1 MNTSNDLNNNKKY
14 KILFVCH
21 GNICRSP
28 MGEFI
33 MKHLV
38 EKAGKSEEYLID
50 SSAVSYEEDGCGI
63 YPPAARKLSEH
74 RIPFGSHA
82 AHRISAAEAAEL
94 DLILIMDSSNERL
107 FSRIIR
113 PEDMQKVHYL
123 MEYAGKPFQSVSD
136 PWYTGDFGTAYRDI
150 YSACVG
156 LLETLEGR

>member
-1 MNTSNDLNNNKKY
+1 MNMKKH
-14 KILFVCH
+14 KIMFVCH

-33 MKHLV
+33 MKDLV

-63 YPPAARKLSEH
+63 YPPAAQKLRQH
-74 RIPFGSHA
+74 GIPFGSHA
-82 AHRISAAEAAEL
+82 AHRISADEAAEF
-94 DLILIMDSSNERL
+94 DLLLIMDSSNERL
-107 FSRIIR
+107 ISRIIR
-113 PEDMQKVHYL
+113 PEDMHKLHYL

-136 PWYTGDFGTAYRDI
+136 PWYTRDFERAYQDI

-156 LLETLEGR
+156 LLKTMEER